1 METELL
7 VNVEAV
13 NRMLTDLSFK
23 NKRKAVQSA
32 LRMAGNMVKREVVR
46 SLKQSVNADAALTKG
61 VKVVVFRNLQGVRV
75 HIMGDYRLKW
85 LELGTEDRWTRWG
98 YKSKRKTKEARY
110 SGKIKPAYFFRDS
123 VPASSVQAQQSLEGF
138 ILRAIKKHTK

>member
-7 VNVEAV
+7 VNVKEV
-13 NRMLTDLSFK
+13 TKMLADLSFK
-23 NKRKAVQSA
+23 DKKKAVQSA

-46 SLKQSVNADAALTKG
+46 NLRQSVKADTTLTKG
-61 VKVVVFRNLQGVRV
+61 VKVAVFKNLQGVRV

-85 LELGTEDRWTRWG
+85 LELGTEDRWTRWN

-110 SGKIKPAYFFRDS
+110 SGKIKPAYFFRNS
-123 VPASSVQAQQSLEGF
+123 VPASSIQAQKSLDAF
-138 ILRAIKKHTK
+138 ILRAIKKYSK